1 MKFQQIATMLK
12 RCDIQGGLWIDA
24 GCGNGTF
31 TFPLATLAD
40 QVIAIDKNPNNLI
53 PQQVDFNNSKWYEQL
68 VDGILFGFSLHYHPI
83 HQIALSHAFNQL
95 KKGRTIIIIEYASE
109 TPVSWVPYPLPEK
122 KLISILTEL
131 SFINIQLVESL
142 SSRRKSTFWNNASYI
157 LKAEKDFSNANSA

>member
-40 QVIAIDKNPNNLI
+40 QVIAIDKNPNNLSYLKSKILTEKNII

-95 KKGRTIIIIEYASE
+95 KKGRTIIIIEYA
-109 TPVSWVPYPLPEK
+109 
-122 KLISILTEL
+122 
-131 SFINIQLVESL
+131 
-142 SSRRKSTFWNNASYI
+142 
-157 LKAEKDFSNANSA
+157 